1 MLCPYLF
8 LCIRLRFQSFYFS
21 FFFVSTP
28 FMIILCQCLY
38 SFFSFLRSFFCPRVS
53 PLRCVFVFPVY
64 IIYDTVISFCGCRSF
79 HWLSLFL
86 FCILVFFLSLLSLLS
101 FPLCSL
107 SFFVSLSV
115 LFFVPFL
122 VFLFPCL
129 FCFLFLFLFF
139 SLACPSSFDLVLLF
153 SPSFLFFFFLFFV
166 VYPFPFFSFPF
177 LLFVFVF
184 LSCFRVVFL
193 DLRQFDIKLSLFFE
207 FFLKII
213 WFVSVKF
220 LPLHPLSGLKPCR
233 ALRESSLTD

>member
-1 MLCPYLF
+1 MLLIVLSLSLVFILPFLVCSFPVPVFLF
-8 LCIRLRFQSFYFS
+8 LFLFISL
-21 FFFVSTP
+21 FFVSTP
-28 FMIILCQCLY
+28 FIIILCQCLY
-38 SFFSFLRSFFCPRVS
+38 SFFHSYGLFCLRVS
-53 PLRCVFVFPVY
+53 PLRCVFVFPFPVY
-64 IIYDTVISFCGCRSF
+64 IIYDTVVLFYGCRSF

-153 SPSFLFFFFLFFV
+153 SPS
-166 VYPFPFFSFPF
+166 
-177 LLFVFVF
+177 
-184 LSCFRVVFL
+184 
-193 DLRQFDIKLSLFFE
+193 
-207 FFLKII
+207 
-213 WFVSVKF
+213 
-220 LPLHPLSGLKPCR
+220 
-233 ALRESSLTD
+233 